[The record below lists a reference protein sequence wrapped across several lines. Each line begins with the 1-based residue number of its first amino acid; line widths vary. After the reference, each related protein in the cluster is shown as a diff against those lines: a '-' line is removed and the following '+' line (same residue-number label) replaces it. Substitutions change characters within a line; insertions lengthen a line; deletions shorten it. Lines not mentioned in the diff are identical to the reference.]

1 MPALRDNGRA
11 EPQNGCGRFERLGR
25 PGLFTRPW
33 SRAHRA
39 RSARDRSLRSTCH
52 AIGQVLEGVG
62 ETPGSGASDAAFACS
77 RARRPDH
84 GSSSRTPTPKSRG
97 SSACFPRSRRSG
109 RNGRARPRHRRPCG
123 SARSAVH
130 QGCALRVTAD
140 IGTSPEMKMSAENSA
155 CSQKC
160 SLLRSQFFCGSG

>member
-1 MPALRDNGRA
+1 MLSLKTAAAALNDSDARTYSPGPGVVHIEHVALETD
-11 EPQNGCGRFERLGR
+11 RFDQ
-25 PGLFTRPW
+25 P
-33 SRAHRA
+33 
-39 RSARDRSLRSTCH
+39 CH